1 MQHGKKNLFLLN
13 LLFPGA
19 FYDITP
25 FFCFFLALMLV
36 RLMQDSNF
44 YIFTPT
50 ETTETQRMLKP
61 VVTRLHWVVSCVGPQ
76 QKWRSSYFSF
86 PLTETGYLRT
96 VDKRN
101 GSYFRVRTTWTPPPV
116 GGSCVRPNGP
126 SWLPV
131 WFCCFLVPRTLH
143 QTWTLFKREPGP
155 LLQKLLGG
163 AWSRKSLTFQKLHKL
178 FGLGF
183 CAVLKNLKFDYLNFR
198 S

>member
-1 MQHGKKNLFLLN
+1 MTSHLF
-13 LLFPGA
+13 
-19 FYDITP
+19 
-25 FFCFFLALMLV
+25 FFFFSSHA
-36 RLMQDSNF
+36 RQTHADF

-101 GSYFRVRTTWTPPPV
+101 GSYFRVRTTWTPSPV

-131 WFCCFLVPRTLH
+131 WFCCFLVPRMLH

-163 AWSRKSLTFQKLHKL
+163 AWSQKSLTFQKLHKL
-178 FGLGF
+178 FGAGF
-183 CAVLKNLKFDYLNFR
+183 LRGLEKSQIWLSQF
-198 S
+198 

>member
-1 MQHGKKNLFLLN
+1 MLITVKLSPTADTQTINAFLKCFHSYGCGRSHTKQTPPPDNRYITNKKCSMVKKKSFFLN
-13 LLFPGA
+13 PLFPGA

-50 ETTETQRMLKP
+50 ETRETQRMLKP

-76 QKWRSSYFSF
+76 QKWRSSYFLF

-101 GSYFRVRTTWTPPPV
+101 GSYFRVRTTKAPPPV

-143 QTWTLFKREPGP
+143 
-155 LLQKLLGG
+155 
-163 AWSRKSLTFQKLHKL
+163 
-178 FGLGF
+178 
-183 CAVLKNLKFDYLNFR
+183 
-198 S
+198 

>member
-1 MQHGKKNLFLLN
+1 MTSHLF
-13 LLFPGA
+13 FV
-19 FYDITP
+19 
-25 FFCFFLALMLV
+25 FFLALMLV
-36 RLMQDSNF
+36 RLMQT
-44 YIFTPT
+44 FTFLHQQKQQKHRECWNQSSLVYT
-50 ETTETQRMLKP
+50 ESF
-61 VVTRLHWVVSCVGPQ
+61 HVSDL
-76 QKWRSSYFSF
+76 KWRSSYFLF

-101 GSYFRVRTTWTPPPV
+101 GSHFRVRTTWTPPPV

-163 AWSRKSLTFQKLHKL
+163 AWSRKSLT
-178 FGLGF
+178 
-183 CAVLKNLKFDYLNFR
+183 Y
-198 S
+198 